1 MYNFVFFIVMLTHMH
16 ALVVARFLLAIFSGS
31 VWYCANKASA
41 TVPAEM
47 VTDLQ
52 QRLDAQVIKC
62 QVLQNLI
69 AQQESKTASMSES
82 HKELQSFYERD
93 STQKD
98 NYICALAFKER
109 EIEKLDEELLAVN
122 ANRNAKIEEI
132 ALLKNNEQE
141 FQDEIEYLQDMISA
155 NSK

>member
-16 ALVVARFLLAIFSGS
+16 ALAVARFLLAIFSSS

-47 VTDLQ
+47 VTNLQ

-62 QVLQNLI
+62 QFLQNLI
-69 AQQESKTASMSES
+69 AQQKSKIASMSES
-82 HKELQSFYERD
+82 HRELQFFYERD

-98 NYICALAFKER
+98 QYICALAFKER
-109 EIEKLDEELLAVN
+109 EIEELDEELLVVN
-122 ANRNAKIEEI
+122 TDRNAKIEEI

-155 NSK
+155 NAK